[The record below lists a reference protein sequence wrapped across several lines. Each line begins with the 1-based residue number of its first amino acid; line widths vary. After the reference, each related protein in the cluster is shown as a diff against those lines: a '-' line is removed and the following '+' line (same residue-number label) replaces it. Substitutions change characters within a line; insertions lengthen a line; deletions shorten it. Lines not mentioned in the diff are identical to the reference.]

1 MVCTVTKC
9 KSKLPEQAF
18 HLFVFMSSLKQNSQL
33 DPKVIEPSD
42 ISLEVEMWQ
51 VHLAM
56 DSMDS
61 LRIC

>member
-1 MVCTVTKC
+1 
-9 KSKLPEQAF
+9 
-18 HLFVFMSSLKQNSQL
+18 MSSLKQHSQL